1 MEIQE
6 LIKKQ
11 AIETDS
17 KIVLLVMD
25 GLGGLPVGPQF
36 KTELE
41 MAKKPNMDKLAMEG
55 ALGLAD
61 PVARGITPG
70 SGPGHLGLFGYDP
83 IKFLIGRGVLE
94 ALGIDFP
101 LKIGDVAI
109 RLNLCTVD
117 GQGLVTDRR
126 AGRISTELNAKLCE
140 KIKAR
145 VKISGAEYFLEPVRE
160 HRAALVFRAKGL
172 GDKIADSD
180 PQVVGKEPL
189 LMVGEDEASRKT
201 VRLVDEF
208 LAQAKPILK
217 EEKPANMIL
226 FRGFAAF
233 QEYPQ
238 FNDIYKLKACAIAQ
252 YPMYRGLARLVGM
265 EVLEVGAEM
274 DDLFSVLKENW
285 SKYNFFF
292 VHIKKTDSA
301 GEDGDWAR
309 KVEVIQAVDKQIPKA
324 VKLKPE
330 VLVITGDH
338 STPSRLKAHSWHPVP
353 VLLWSKNI
361 RPDLAREFG
370 ERSCSQGGLGRF
382 KMKYLM
388 GLAMA
393 NALKLEKFGA

>member
-1 MEIQE
+1 MDIQE
-6 LIKKQ
+6 LISKQ
-11 AIETDS
+11 AIETES
-17 KIVLLVMD
+17 RIIMLVLD

-41 MAKKPNMDKLAMEG
+41 MAKKPNLDKLAREG

-83 IKFLIGRGVLE
+83 VKFLIGRGVLE

-101 LKIGDVAI
+101 LKPGDVAI

-117 GQGLVTDRR
+117 DKGMVTDRR
-126 AGRISTELNAKLCE
+126 AGRIATEANAQLCE
-140 KIKAR
+140 KIKAK
-145 VKISGAEYFLEPVRE
+145 VKISGAEYFLEPVKE
-160 HRAALVFRAKGL
+160 HRAVLVFRARGL
-172 GDKIADSD
+172 GDKINDSD
-180 PQVVGKEPL
+180 PQVAGKEPL
-189 LMVGEDEASRKT
+189 LMKGEDEGSRKT
-201 VRLVDEF
+201 VKLVDEF

-217 EEKPANMIL
+217 EEKPANMML
-226 FRGFAAF
+226 FRGFACF
-233 QEYPQ
+233 SKYPQ
-238 FNDIYKLKACAIAQ
+238 FNEIYKLKACAIAQ

-265 EVLEVGAEM
+265 EVVNVGPEM
-274 DDLFSVLKENW
+274 DDLFSALKENW
-285 SKYNFFF
+285 AKYNFFF

-309 KVEVIQAVDKQIPKA
+309 KVEVIQSVDKQIPKA
-324 VKLKPE
+324 LKLKPE

-353 VLLWSKNI
+353 VLLWSENI
-361 RPDLAREFG
+361 RPDLAKEFG
-370 ERSCSQGGLGRF
+370 ERACSQGGLGRF

-393 NALKLEKFGA
+393 NALKLDKFGA